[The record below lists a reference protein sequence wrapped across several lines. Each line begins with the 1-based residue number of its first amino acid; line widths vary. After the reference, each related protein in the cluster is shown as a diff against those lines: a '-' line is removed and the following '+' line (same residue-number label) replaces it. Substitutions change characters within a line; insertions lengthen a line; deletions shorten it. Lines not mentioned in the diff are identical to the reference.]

1 MPPTMGCTSGDLSQE
16 GPFEVVGERAAFV
29 GRQVEVARLT
39 ELLEKGDE
47 GIGSM
52 VLVTGEAGVGKTR
65 LCSELSRHHRER
77 GGQSLLGSASIEDA
91 SVPFAPLADT
101 LRAARRTERG
111 LWEAALAQGSV
122 LWPVASEL
130 APASGQPE
138 RSVDRPV
145 IFEAILDA
153 VAEAAGDRTTLW
165 TIEDIHW
172 ADDSTWEFI
181 RYAARRIPDLGLV
194 LLVTY
199 REEEIGPGHLWWTD
213 LVRLKRQPSARS
225 FSLAR
230 LSEHDAGRL
239 ARSLAPTLSDEA
251 VQTIVE
257 RAAGTPLLVEELAT
271 MAMQS
276 GRVLAVPDIV
286 QATVRERMGR
296 VGPKERA
303 LLEVAA
309 VAGLEVDEEL
319 LARLHPGGKSKDL
332 VAAGLLMTGDGR
344 IRFRHPLMQEA
355 AYADIPPDRRRA
367 LHAQLAAALAGSHD
381 VSVELVATHLERAGA
396 PGEALS
402 ALLAAADEGA
412 NAGSVGRA
420 ATLHLGAHQLATR
433 HESLAAKRELTLR
446 MAIGD
451 LFAAGRWSELD
462 PLLKEAWPSR
472 RRLDS
477 PTRSQLA
484 AIAGWTLYWSGA
496 IRESWALLE
505 AEVAELEQTGDL
517 EEAAQLLTA
526 AGTIAWWARGD
537 ADSARRFLNRALEIT
552 HRDDDAELETRARCT
567 SIMVTYGSD
576 RRADVAAAALRDA
589 ASFAHGQGWI
599 VGEAIARLYLA
610 FVTWTMEDAK
620 AALVFSARTGAWY
633 GSSAILNASW
643 LHLFAGRRKEAED
656 IFGHSRAE
664 LRLSAPTLAV
674 VANAIEACLF
684 LHRGDLNEARQLL
697 ESPIPPREATQD
709 GWFSAPWSGAQG
721 WLAWEE
727 QRWAD
732 ATDHLSHAAEQCAV
746 GNNVAF
752 GGRPVFVPMHVDAHL
767 RLGQAAEAE
776 AVLVSSM
783 AFARKDDLVFEAALA
798 AARFRRAPSGD
809 AALEAEQIAGSAPW
823 PWLKALVGC
832 WRGDLLS
839 DAQGAEQARKL
850 FEQIGARRGVQR
862 AERILRRLGVWPT
875 GRGGI
880 PSSLSAREL
889 EVAELV
895 AQGLSNPAIARRLYL
910 SRPTVATHVAH
921 ILTKLD
927 FSSRAEIAAWI
938 GERRTPRP

>member
-1 MPPTMGCTSGDLSQE
+1 MVGD
-16 GPFEVVGERAAFV
+16 RAAFV
-29 GRQVEVARLT
+29 GRQVEIARLT
-39 ELLEKGDE
+39 EVLEKGDE
-47 GIGSM
+47 GIGSL
-52 VLVTGEAGVGKTR
+52 VLVTGEAGIGKTR
-65 LCSELSRHHRER
+65 LCSEMSHRHHER
-77 GGQSLLGSASIEDA
+77 GGQSLLGRASIEDA
-91 SVPFAPLADT
+91 SLPFAPLADT

-111 LWEAALAQGSV
+111 LWDAALARGSV

-130 APASGQPE
+130 TPASGQPE

-145 IFEAILDA
+145 LFEAILDA
-153 VAEAAGDRTTLW
+153 VAEAACDRTTLW

-181 RYAARRIPDLGLV
+181 RYAARRISDLGLV
-194 LLVTY
+194 LVVTY
-199 REEEIGPGHLWWTD
+199 RDEEIGPGHSWWTN
-213 LVRLKRQPSARS
+213 LVRLKRQPSVQS
-225 FSLAR
+225 LSLAR
-230 LSEHDAGRL
+230 LREHDAGLL
-239 ARSLAPTLSDEA
+239 AASLAPTLSDEA
-251 VQTIVE
+251 RATIVE

-271 MAMQS
+271 MALQS
-276 GRVLAVPDIV
+276 GQVLAVPDVV
-286 QATVRERMGR
+286 QATVRERTDR
-296 VGPKERA
+296 VSPESRS
-303 LLEVAA
+303 LLELAA

-319 LARLHPGGKSKDL
+319 LARLHPGGKSEDL
-332 VAAGLLMTGDGR
+332 VVAGLMITGDGR

-355 AYADIPPDRRRA
+355 SYADTPPDRRRA

-381 VSVELVATHLERAGA
+381 ASVELVATHLERAGT

-402 ALLAAADEGA
+402 ALLAAAEEGA
-412 NAGSVGRA
+412 GAASVGRA
-420 ATLHLGAHQLATR
+420 ATLHLGAHQLAMR
-433 HESLAAKRELTLR
+433 HESLAAKRELTLS
-446 MAIGD
+446 MAIRD

-462 PLLKEAWPSR
+462 PLIKEVWPSR
-472 RRLDS
+472 RRLD
-477 PTRSQLA
+477 PRTRAQLA
-484 AIAGWTLYWSGA
+484 AIAGWNLYWSGA
-496 IRESWALLE
+496 IRESWTVLE

-517 EEAAQLLTA
+517 DEAAELLTV
-526 AGTIAWWARGD
+526 AGTNAWWAKGD
-537 ADSARRFLNRALEIT
+537 ADSARRFLNRALEIA
-552 HRDDDAELETRARCT
+552 HLNGDAELEARATCS

-589 ASFAHGQGWI
+589 ASFAHARGLI
-599 VGEAIARLYLA
+599 VGEAMARLYLA

-643 LHLFAGRRKEAED
+643 LHLVAGRRKEAED

-664 LRLSAPTLAV
+664 LRLSVPTLAV

-684 LHRGDLNEARQLL
+684 LHRGDLTEARQLL
-697 ESPIPPREATQD
+697 DSPILPGEATRD
-709 GWFSAPWSGAQG
+709 GWFSAQWFAAQG

-727 QRWAD
+727 QRWED
-732 ATDHLSHAAEQCAV
+732 ATTHLSHAAEQCAV

-752 GGRPVFVPMHVDAHL
+752 GGRPIFVPMHVDAHL
-767 RLGQAAEAE
+767 RLGQTAEAQ
-776 AVLVSSM
+776 AILASSM
-783 AFARKDDLVFEAALA
+783 AFARENDVAFEAALA
-798 AARFRRAPSGD
+798 AARFRQAPSED
-809 AALEAEQIAGSAPW
+809 AAREAEQIAGSAPW
-823 PWLKALVGC
+823 PWLQALVGC

-839 DAQGAEQARKL
+839 DAQGAEKARTL

-862 AERILRRLGVWPT
+862 AERILRRLGVQPL
-875 GRGGI
+875 RGEGI

-895 AQGLSNPAIARRLYL
+895 AEGLSNPAIARRLYL

-938 GERRTPRP
+938 GERRTQHQ

>member
-1 MPPTMGCTSGDLSQE
+1 MWPTMGCTSGDLSQE
-16 GPFEVVGERAAFV
+16 GRRLEVVGEKAAFV

-47 GIGSM
+47 GIGSL
-52 VLVTGEAGVGKTR
+52 VLITGEAGIGKTR
-65 LCSELSRHHRER
+65 LCSEVSRHHHER
-77 GGQSLLGSASIEDA
+77 GGQSLLGRASIEDA

-101 LRAARRTERG
+101 LRAARRTERE
-111 LWEAALAQGSV
+111 LWDAALALGSV

-130 APASGQPE
+130 VPASGQPK

-145 IFEAILDA
+145 LFEAILDA
-153 VAEAAGDRTTLW
+153 VTEAAGDRTTLW

-181 RYAARRIPDLGLV
+181 RYAARRISDLGLI

-199 REEEIGPGHLWWTD
+199 REEEIGPGHSWWTD
-213 LVRLKRQPSARS
+213 LVRLKRQPSALPL
-225 FSLAR
+225 SLAR
-230 LSEHDAGRL
+230 LREHDAGLL
-239 ARSLAPTLSDEA
+239 ARSVAPTLSDED
-251 VQTIVE
+251 VGSIVE

-271 MAMQS
+271 TAMQS

-296 VGPKERA
+296 VSPESRS

-309 VAGLEVDEEL
+309 VAGLEVDQEL
-319 LARLHPGGKSKDL
+319 LARLHPGGKSEDL
-332 VAAGLLMTGDGR
+332 VAGGLLTTGDGR
-344 IRFRHPLMQEA
+344 VRFRHPLMQEA

-367 LHAQLAAALAGSHD
+367 LHAQLAAALAGRHD
-381 VSVELVATHLERAGA
+381 VSVELVATHLERAGT

-412 NAGSVGRA
+412 KAGSVGRA
-420 ATLHLGAHQLATR
+420 ATLHLGAHQLAMR

-451 LFAAGRWSELD
+451 LFGAGRWSELD

-477 PTRSQLA
+477 RTRSQLA
-484 AIAGWTLYWSGA
+484 AIAGWNLYWSGA
-496 IRESWALLE
+496 IRESWTLLE

-517 EEAAQLLTA
+517 EEAGQLLTA

-537 ADSARRFLNRALEIT
+537 ADSARRFIDRALEIAQ
-552 HRDDDAELETRARCT
+552 RDDDAELETRARCT

-589 ASFAHGQGWI
+589 ASFAHARGMI
-599 VGEAIARLYLA
+599 VGEAVARLYLA

-633 GSSAILNASW
+633 GSSALLNASW
-643 LHLFAGRRKEAED
+643 LHLFAGRREEAEE
-656 IFGHSRAE
+656 IFGQSRAE
-664 LRLSAPTLAV
+664 LRLSTPTLAV
-674 VANAIEACLF
+674 VANAIEA
-684 LHRGDLNEARQLL
+684 RLL
-697 ESPIPPREATQD
+697 LDSPIPPREATQG
-709 GWFSAPWSGAQG
+709 GWFSAPWLGAQG

-727 QRWAD
+727 ERWGD
-732 ATDHLSHAAEQCAV
+732 ATHHLSRAAEQCAV
-746 GNNVAF
+746 GNNVAI

-767 RLGQAAEAE
+767 RLGQTAEAE
-776 AVLVSSM
+776 AVLASSK
-783 AFARKDDLVFEAALA
+783 AFAREDDVVFEAALA
-798 AARFRRAPSGD
+798 AARFRRAPSED
-809 AALEAEQIAGSAPW
+809 AALEAERIAGSAPW
-823 PWLKALVGC
+823 PWLRALVGC

-862 AERILRRLGVWPT
+862 AERILRRLGVQPT
-875 GRGGI
+875 RAEGI

-895 AQGLSNPAIARRLYL
+895 AEGLSNPAIARRLYL

-938 GERRTPRP
+938 GERRTQ

>member
-1 MPPTMGCTSGDLSQE
+1 MGCTSGDLSQE
-16 GPFEVVGERAAFV
+16 GRRFEVVGEKAAFV

-47 GIGSM
+47 GIGSL
-52 VLVTGEAGVGKTR
+52 VLITGEAGIGKTR
-65 LCSELSRHHRER
+65 LCSEVSRHHHER
-77 GGQSLLGSASIEDA
+77 GGQSLLGRASIEDA

-101 LRAARRTERG
+101 LRAARRTERE
-111 LWEAALAQGSV
+111 LWDAALALGSV

-130 APASGQPE
+130 VPASGQPK

-145 IFEAILDA
+145 LFEAILDA
-153 VAEAAGDRTTLW
+153 VTEAAGDRTTLW

-181 RYAARRIPDLGLV
+181 RYAARRISDLGLV

-199 REEEIGPGHLWWTD
+199 REEEIGPGHSWWTD
-213 LVRLKRQPSARS
+213 LVRLKRQPSALPL
-225 FSLAR
+225 SLAR
-230 LSEHDAGRL
+230 LREQDTGLL
-239 ARSLAPTLSDEA
+239 ARSVAPTLSDEA
-251 VQTIVE
+251 VGSIVE

-271 MAMQS
+271 TAMQS

-296 VGPKERA
+296 VSPESRS

-309 VAGLEVDEEL
+309 VAGLEVDQEL
-319 LARLHPGGKSKDL
+319 LARLHPGGKSEDL
-332 VAAGLLMTGDGR
+332 VAGGLLTTGDGR
-344 IRFRHPLMQEA
+344 VRFRHPLMQEA

-381 VSVELVATHLERAGA
+381 VSVELVATHLERAGT

-412 NAGSVGRA
+412 KAGSVGRA
-420 ATLHLGAHQLATR
+420 ATLHLGAHQLAMR

-451 LFAAGRWSELD
+451 LFGAGRWSELD

-477 PTRSQLA
+477 RTRSQLA
-484 AIAGWTLYWSGA
+484 AIAGWNLYWSGA
-496 IRESWALLE
+496 IRESWTLLE

-517 EEAAQLLTA
+517 EEAGQLLTA

-537 ADSARRFLNRALEIT
+537 ADSARRLIDRALEIA

-567 SIMVTYGSD
+567 STMVTYGSD

-589 ASFAHGQGWI
+589 ASFAHARGMI

-633 GSSAILNASW
+633 GSSALLNASW
-643 LHLFAGRRKEAED
+643 LHLFAGRRKEAEE
-656 IFGHSRAE
+656 IFGQSRAE
-664 LRLSAPTLAV
+664 LRLSTPTLAV

-684 LHRGDLNEARQLL
+684 LHRGDLTEARQLL
-697 ESPIPPREATQD
+697 DSPIPPREATQG
-709 GWFSAPWSGAQG
+709 GWFSAPWLGAQG

-727 QRWAD
+727 QRWGD
-732 ATDHLSHAAEQCAV
+732 ATHHLSRAAEQCAV
-746 GNNVAF
+746 GNNVAI

-767 RLGQAAEAE
+767 RLGQTAEAE
-776 AVLVSSM
+776 AVLTSSK
-783 AFARKDDLVFEAALA
+783 AFGREGDVVFEAALA
-798 AARFRRAPSGD
+798 AARFRRAPSEY
-809 AALEAEQIAGSAPW
+809 AALEAERVAASAPW
-823 PWLKALVGC
+823 PWLQALVGC
-832 WRGDLLS
+832 WRGDLLG
-839 DAQGAEQARKL
+839 DAQGAEQARRL

-862 AERILRRLGVWPT
+862 AERILRRLGVQPT
-875 GRGGI
+875 RSEGV